1 MSASRWCLTRRSAL
15 LSAASLAAL
24 AAAGCSS
31 GSDEPEP
38 APDPVAETA
47 SATEL
52 TEGLTPTADDPDGP
66 APAETLRE
74 EASQL
79 AVCDFAMSL
88 FRQTHGDKD
97 AGDNLLVSPLS
108 VERCLAMVQNGAAGE
123 TLSQMEGVFGLS
135 RDDLNAYLHAY
146 QRRVDGDLYGLAGT
160 EGFEASPL
168 PLSLAESVWVR
179 DDPSPRV
186 YEEFLQANVDTF
198 DAAVFEAP
206 FDDGTVTDI
215 NDWVS
220 EATDG
225 MIDGI
230 VQEIPAGALLYLVSA
245 LAFDARWMHPYDEAD
260 VRSATFTREDGAASE
275 VSLMDSREDAYLE
288 GERATGFIRPYEGYD
303 FAFVALLPKEGV
315 TVADLVA
322 SLDGAGL
329 LDLLAPVD
337 NCVVDASLPKFE
349 VKYETGLVDCL
360 RALGMTDAFGD
371 AADFSLMAEE
381 PLQVSEVKHRTYISV
396 SETGT
401 RAAAVTSAEMTGAS
415 APSEVEPEVKTVVL
429 DRPFVYLLIDYQ
441 TQTPLFAGTVESL

>member
-1 MSASRWCLTRRSAL
+1 MSVSRRSFTRRSAL

-24 AAAGCSS
+24 AAAGCTPA
-31 GSDEPEP
+31 EPEP
-38 APDPVAETA
+38 EPTPAPALA

-52 TEGLTPTADDPDGP
+52 TKGLTPAADDPNGHT
-66 APAETLRE
+66 PAEMLNDESSR
-74 EASQL
+74 L
-79 AVCDFAMSL
+79 AACDFAMGL
-88 FRQTHGDKD
+88 FRETHGAKD

-123 TLSQMEGVFGLS
+123 TLAQMEEVFGLS

-146 QRRVDGDLYGLAGT
+146 QRRVDGDLYGLAGSD
-160 EGFEASPL
+160 GFEPSPL
-168 PLSLAESVWVR
+168 PLSLSESVWVR
-179 DDPSPRV
+179 SEPSPGVRD
-186 YEEFLQANVDTF
+186 EFLQTNVDTF

-206 FDDGTVTDI
+206 FDEGTVTDI
-215 NDWVS
+215 NGWVS

-260 VRSATFTREDGAASE
+260 VRSATFTREDGETSE

-288 GERATGFIRPYEGYD
+288 GERATGFVRPYEGHD
-303 FAFVALLPKEGV
+303 FAFVGLLPKEGV

-322 SLDGAGL
+322 SLDGTAL

-349 VKYETGLVDCL
+349 LEYETGLVECL

-371 AADFSLMAEE
+371 AADFSLMAEV

-401 RAAAVTSAEMTGAS
+401 RAAAVTSAEMAGAS
-415 APSEVEPEVKTVVL
+415 APSEAEPEVKTVVL

-441 TQTPLFAGTVESL
+441 TLTPLFAGTVESL